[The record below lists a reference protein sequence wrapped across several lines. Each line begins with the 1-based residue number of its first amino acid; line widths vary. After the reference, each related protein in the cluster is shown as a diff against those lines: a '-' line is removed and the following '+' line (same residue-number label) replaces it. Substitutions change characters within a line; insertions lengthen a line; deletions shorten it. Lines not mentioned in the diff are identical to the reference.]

1 MNRRTFLQGAG
12 AVSVLVVGGSVLRAC
27 DRGVFAVGEG
37 PAFAPWHDWRSAAS
51 SGPLR
56 LVQAGILAASPHN
69 SQPWL
74 FRVSADCIELFADAG
89 RQLGA
94 LDPYR
99 REMHLGLGCAIEN
112 MRLAGLAEG
121 YASTI
126 TLARGPLAGGAAPAL
141 FAPVATL
148 LLAPGTRHGGALY
161 EAIPHRHTNRAAYD
175 ARRPLPPRLAAAMQ
189 QLAAPDADAV
199 RLVLLTSAASQ
210 QAFRAATL
218 HATEAIIADR
228 QMIADSDLWFRGTQR
243 ANLLHRDGVTLEGA
257 GLSPLVLRLAKFLPK
272 ASDKSSDET
281 WLKNTRQVHLAPAGA
296 FGYLL
301 VPNAYDRTTA
311 LRAGQLWQRL
321 HLWAT
326 TQGLAMQPLNQVLER
341 IDRERQLAQPPRTA
355 ERLREQLAQ
364 PGWVPTFAFRVGYPL
379 HEALAVP
386 RRPVPAVLLPPLA
399 MDDAPLASTV

>member
-1 MNRRTFLQGAG
+1 MQGAG
-12 AVSVLVVGGSVLRAC
+12 TVSVLVVSGAVFRAY

-37 PAFAPWHDWRSAAS
+37 PAFAPWLDWRSATS

-74 FRVSADCIELFADAG
+74 FRVSSDCIELFADTG

-99 REMHLGLGCAIEN
+99 RELHLGLGCAIEN
-112 MRLAGLAEG
+112 MRLAGYAEG
-121 YASTI
+121 YTSLI
-126 TLARGPLAGGAAPAL
+126 S
-141 FAPVATL
+141 
-148 LLAPGTRHGGALY
+148 LAPGPLTSEAAPSLFSPAATLNLIPGTRAGGPLY

-175 ARRPLPPRLAAAMQ
+175 THRPLPPQLATAMQ
-189 QLAAPDADAV
+189 QLAAPDDDAV
-199 RLVLLTSAASQ
+199 RLMLLTSAASQ
-210 QAFRAATL
+210 QAFREATL
-218 HATEAIIADR
+218 HATEAIIADK
-228 QMIADSDLWFRGTQR
+228 QMIGDSDLWFRGTQR
-243 ANLLHRDGVTLEGA
+243 ANLTHRDGVTLEGA
-257 GLSPLVLRLAKFLPK
+257 GLSPLVLRLAKFLPPV
-272 ASDKSSDET
+272 SDKSSDET
-281 WLKNTRQVHLAPAGA
+281 WLKNTRTVHLAPAGA

-301 VPNAYDRTTA
+301 VPDAYDRTTA

-326 TQGLAMQPLNQVLER
+326 TQGLAMQPLNQALER
-341 IDRERQLAQPPRTA
+341 VDRERQLAQPPRTA
-355 ERLREQLAQ
+355 EHLREQLDE

-386 RRPVPAVLLPPLA
+386 RRPVAAVLLPP
-399 MDDAPLASTV
+399 MTIDSDPGGSTA